1 VPPIGGYFFLENW
14 RLDARRAA
22 IFWRPELVAGALRIV
37 PAPPGRARA
46 QRPFDLWSL
55 AGRKALGLTPEGLFL
70 HVQTRQFDHHLW
82 APEGIAGDQ
91 PFILEIDPTPDS
103 REQLRAADHFL
114 HPPTTPGNA
123 SGDVT
128 AHPQSLKLA
137 RYLQALDGHL
147 AGASPRE
154 IAGVL
159 FGAARVGREWVA
171 SDNLRKMTSYSIAR
185 GRALMHGEYLRLL
198 NPATPSKD

>member
-1 VPPIGGYFFLENW
+1 
-14 RLDARRAA
+14 
-22 IFWRPELVAGALRIV
+22 V

-70 HVQTRQFDHHLW
+70 NLQTAEFDHHLW
-82 APEGIAGDQ
+82 APDGIAGDQ

-103 REQLRAADHFL
+103 RAQLRAADHFL
-114 HPPTTPGNA
+114 HPPPSRENP
-123 SGDVT
+123 SGVAI
-128 AHPQSLKLA
+128 AHPQALKLS

-159 FGAARVGREWVA
+159 FGAARVSREWSA